1 MENNSFSENEI
12 IKFSPK
18 LDNQEI
24 YDSDVEDKIN
34 TSNSYSVPTSSMYYN
49 SEEDNSDVS
58 VHNNDIGKEKK
69 ILTVANPDENN
80 SDSQEHLDKSESI
93 KDKILPK
100 SLTSNDKRN
109 STSLD
114 KKSDVDA
121 SSIVVEINDADDDFI
136 DTENDNSFVVIDP
149 NTDNS
154 KAAEILKKKLEKADN
169 RNSLATTG
177 DLTCVDNN
185 QTARNSMDLSMPE
198 KSDIVNTNLKRLT
211 DTTSVPP
218 IINDK
223 EKENPDDIDK
233 ATADISNKEHKIA
246 IDDDIDDNTCAICL
260 IETQKPTDIENIGG
274 SNETVVVP
282 TKEDIDNYECKL
294 HCMHKF
300 HYSCIAQWLERN
312 QNCPICRVEIK
323 RYEIEAI
330 EKRFDISIKVKND
343 DVPLV
348 VPHYNTTFEFD
359 IPLTIDLV
367 KNYMSHHFPWIN
379 FKAYFYTRFFFY
391 FIGFLLLTIYGII
404 IDVISFR
411 KGHEK
416 YYFTFYIYTIILI
429 IGFII
434 FLVEFIY
441 NVKRK
446 NLMLFMIK
454 TPGSSSFFYGLVTLL
469 FIMIFVTMTYLTET
483 KDLPFTK
490 EKVFEYILIAFF
502 GIMLLV
508 AYVEVI
514 VCYNMFKEE
523 DRRIVDADVS
533 RRNEEIMERN
543 RREEAE
549 EREEFER
556 NFSHLN
562 D

>member
-367 KNYMSHHFPWIN
+367 KNYMSHHFSWIN

>member
-1 MENNSFSENEI
+1 MENISFTEEVIN
-12 IKFSPK
+12 FSPK
-18 LDNQEI
+18 LDNTNKNDDDI

-49 SEEDNSDVS
+49 SD
-58 VHNNDIGKEKK
+58 
-69 ILTVANPDENN
+69 NN
-80 SDSQEHLDKSESI
+80 SDLSNNTDLGASPVNKTTDTGSI
-93 KDKILPK
+93 KNKILPT
-100 SLTSNDKRN
+100 SLTTDDDKRK
-109 STSLD
+109 SVCSD
-114 KKSDVDA
+114 KNVDA
-121 SSIVVEINDADDDFI
+121 SSIVVEINDADDDSV
-136 DTENDNSFVVIDP
+136 DLGNEKSFVVIEQNND
-149 NTDNS
+149 DS
-154 KAAEILKKKLEKADN
+154 KNAETLKKKLEMTDN
-169 RNSLATTG
+169 RISLATSG
-177 DLTCVDNN
+177 DLTCVDSN
-185 QTARNSMDLSMPE
+185 QTPRNSMDLAMSE

-218 IINDK
+218 VVIDDK
-223 EKENPDDIDK
+223 VKENPDDIDK

-246 IDDDIDDNTCAICL
+246 IEDEDEDNTCAICL

-300 HYSCIAQWLERN
+300 HYSCIAQWLERS

-330 EKRFDISIKVKND
+330 EKRFDISIKVKTD
-343 DVPLV
+343 DTPLV

-359 IPLTIDLV
+359 IPLTVDLV
-367 KNYMSHHFPWIN
+367 KNYMHNHLPWIN

-391 FIGFLLLTIYGII
+391 LIGFFLLTVFGI
-404 IDVISFR
+404 VVSALSFT
-411 KGHEK
+411 KGHERL
-416 YYFTFYIYTIILI
+416 YFTFYIYTIILI
-429 IGFII
+429 VCFIL
-434 FLVEFIY
+434 FLIQIIY
-441 NVKRK
+441 NLKYK
-446 NLMLFMIK
+446 DTMLFIIK
-454 TPGSSSFFYGLVTLL
+454 TPSASTFFYGMVTLL
-469 FIMIFVTMTYLTET
+469 FVFIFITMTYLTET
-483 KDLPFTK
+483 SYDPFSL
-490 EKVFEYILIAFF
+490 EKIFEFCLIVFF
-502 GIMLLV
+502 GIMMIL
-508 AYVEVI
+508 AYVEAI
-514 VCYNMFKEE
+514 TAYKMFKEE
-523 DRRIVDADVS
+523 DHRIVDADVS